1 MSTLFSYMPYMPEI
15 WYKFNVSTLKPAVQT
30 GSKTFK
36 NTKTEIE
43 GHKKQSLRTVELMK
57 RK

>member
-1 MSTLFSYMPYMPEI
+1 MPYMPEI